1 MNEQKK
7 VNDMAYKRKAK
18 QKGDLRKNPNVVDT
32 SMGRKYLEMGRV
44 VVLESRFYDN
54 SKKNSNEYEYEK

>member
-1 MNEQKK
+1 MT
-7 VNDMAYKRKAK
+7 YKRKAK

-44 VVLESRFYDN
+44 VMLENRFYDN
-54 SKKNSNEYEYEK
+54 TEKNSNEYEYEKRSKN

>member
-1 MNEQKK
+1 MT
-7 VNDMAYKRKAK
+7 YKRKAK
-18 QKGDLRKNPNVVDT
+18 EKEDLRKNPDIVDT

-54 SKKNSNEYEYEK
+54 TNK

>member
-1 MNEQKK
+1 MKK
-7 VNDMAYKRKAK
+7 VKDMTYKRKAK

-44 VVLESRFYDN
+44 VILESRFYDN
-54 SKKNSNEYEYEK
+54 SEKNSNEYEYKK

>member
-1 MNEQKK
+1 
-7 VNDMAYKRKAK
+7 MAYKRKAK
-18 QKGDLRKNPNVVDT
+18 KKKEDLRKNPNVIDT

-54 SKKNSNEYEYEK
+54 SGK